1 MLSCA
6 NEASDLE
13 LEKNRPQILDL
24 IAEAQTGIKGTV
36 RDFTGQPLNG
46 AIVKV
51 LPSIN
56 VGTNLWN
63 RFP

>member
-13 LEKNRPQILDL
+13 LETIRPLILDL

-51 LPSIN
+51 PPS
-56 VGTNLWN
+56 VYLGTNLYN
-63 RFP
+63 

>member
-13 LEKNRPQILDL
+13 LETIRPLILDL

-36 RDFTGQPLNG
+36 RDLTGQPLNG

-56 VGTNLWN
+56 LEANL
-63 RFP
+63 